1 MSLVNDMLR
10 DLDKRRKESAG
21 GAGSVALTPAPEV
34 PVEAGKRPVMV
45 YLIVALLIGA
55 GTIAWFWMQQDGS
68 ATRELNIAPRVA
80 LESSNAQSEVETV
93 ETVTENLVQG
103 SGSSTDAVASPSLTP
118 VETAQS
124 RPDVGSGVA
133 EEAQPVLSE
142 DAESVQRTQD
152 SEPLQMD
159 RETVAVASEENTAAD
174 TLESNQNVSPESDTQ
189 LAEGEPAQAAVAQNA
204 VNLGESPAE
213 EVKNVSA
220 LSPEEQDVRAVQKAL
235 QFIAENKTTEAY
247 AALEQEIIDNRYAHQ
262 TRETYAKLLLNEG
275 NLLGAFELIE
285 AGLDLSPNH
294 RGFKKVKAR
303 LLISQGKLNDAVNLL
318 LSRAPPVDTDL
329 EYHEI
334 LATAQ
339 LASRDYEG
347 ALISYSGLVRQDQ
360 SQGRWWYGF
369 AASQDSLG
377 NLNAARQGYSR
388 AVSLSNLSAN
398 LRRRSQERLA
408 VLSQ

>member
-10 DLDKRRKESAG
+10 DLDRRRKESSG
-21 GAGSVALTPAPEV
+21 GAGSVALTPAPEI

-45 YLIVALLIGA
+45 YLIIALVIGA
-55 GTIAWFWMQQDGS
+55 GAIAWFWMQQDGGNI
-68 ATRELNIAPRVA
+68 TRELNIAPRLA
-80 LESSNAQSEVETV
+80 VETV
-93 ETVTENLVQG
+93 APQSESEPGGSEAEFVEQG
-103 SGSSTDAVASPSLTP
+103 GDSGIGVGL
-118 VETAQS
+118 AQS
-124 RPDVGSGVA
+124 GTTDEVSQTQPNVDVSAGQNFQS
-133 EEAQPVLSE
+133 VLE
-142 DAESVQRTQD
+142 TDAESTIQEQD
-152 SEPLQMD
+152 SDPVQTTEQIAAVETGSNSPVTSERNQD
-159 RETVAVASEENTAAD
+159 RD
-174 TLESNQNVSPESDTQ
+174 PESNSQ
-189 LAEGEPAQAAVAQNA
+189 LAEGEPPQAAIAQNA
-204 VNLGESPAE
+204 INLGEPPAE
-213 EVKNVSA
+213 EVKNASVQ
-220 LSPEEQDVRAVQKAL
+220 SPEEQDVRAVQKAL
-235 QFIAENKTTEAY
+235 QLIAENRTIEAY

-262 TRETYAKLLLNEG
+262 SRETYAKLLLNEG
-275 NLLGAFELIE
+275 NHLGAFELIE

-303 LLISQGKLNDAVNLL
+303 LLIAQGNLSAAVDLL
-318 LSRAPPVDTDL
+318 LSRAPPVDSDL

-360 SQGRWWYGF
+360 NQGRWWYGF

-388 AVSLSNLSAN
+388 AVNLSNLSAN